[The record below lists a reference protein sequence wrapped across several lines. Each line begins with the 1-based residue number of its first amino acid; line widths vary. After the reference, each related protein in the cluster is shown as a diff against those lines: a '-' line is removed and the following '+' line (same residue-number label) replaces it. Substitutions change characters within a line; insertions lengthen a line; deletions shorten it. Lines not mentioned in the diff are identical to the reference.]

1 MKTSTIIVFVA
12 LAMLMISFQETE
24 CFTAGGIVTK
34 RGLAGDAKVEL
45 CKRVIMR
52 CSKVLE
58 EEKTAVTRQI
68 EELER
73 LEA

>member
-24 CFTAGGIVTK
+24 CFPSGFLMGK
-34 RGLAGDAKVEL
+34 RRQTEDTKVEL
-45 CKRVIMR
+45 GKHVIMKR
-52 CSKVLE
+52 SETLE
-58 EEKTAVTRQI
+58 EEKTAAARQM